1 MKKKTTVARG
11 RKKTDDPKIMVP
23 VWVNKS
29 MIKRVG
35 GMEAAKA
42 AGLDGIRQANNAA
55 AANVALGNTPN
66 YIHPHV

>member
-1 MKKKTTVARG
+1 MNRKTQGKPG

-29 MIKRVG
+29 MIRQVG
-35 GMEAAKA
+35 GIEAAKA

-55 AANVALGNTPN
+55 VANVALGYPPN